1 MARPTKCTPE
11 VIAEYCRCIV
21 EDEVTLESACYLAG
35 IDSYQTVCNW
45 RERGRAGEQP
55 YKRFLEAERK
65 AVSEWERD
73 RLREMKGA
81 GQLWVRPAW
90 QLERRKPEEYGKRE
104 KVEHTGD
111 GGGPVRIQHGTAEV
125 IADPGLR
132 ALAAELVGRASS
144 GPPEPGEPGDTPEPR
159 DLADGAAP
167 EAAQ

>member
-1 MARPTKCTPE
+1 MGRPTKCTPE

-21 EDEVTLESACYLAG
+21 EDEVTLAAAAALAG
-35 IDSYQTVCNW
+35 IDSYATIQNW
-45 RERGRAGEQP
+45 RRLGAEGKSPYRA
-55 YKRFLEAERK
+55 FLAAEEK
-65 AVSEWERD
+65 ALAEWQRD
-73 RLREMKGA
+73 RLREMKAA
-81 GQLWVRPAW
+81 GSNWVRPAW
-90 QLERRKPEEYGKRE
+90 QLERRMPDEYGRRE
-104 KVEHTGD
+104 RVEHVGD

-144 GPPEPGEPGDTPEPR
+144 GPPEPGESGDTPEPR